1 MHDGFSPHSN
11 DMTII
16 SKDEYKA
23 LVRIKS
29 KHEDLLFAIEK
40 LQRYKAGFVDIGSQP
55 SLTMLPC
62 QDGGFIRFTDLTDLT
77 LSYEEI
83 TKRNMISKLDN
94 EINRLFA
101 ERAKLLNGK

>member
-29 KHEDLLFAIEK
+29 KHEDLLSAIEE
-40 LQRYKAGFVDIGSQP
+40 LQRYKVGYIDRHSSP
-55 SLTMLPC
+55 SMLP
-62 QDGGFIRFTDLTDLT
+62 DDNGEYIRLKDLTELT